1 MRLGYLK
8 IREVADYLGVSERTV
23 RNYISLG
30 VMPTSPL
37 TNVKLR
43 ATKFGR
49 SWRVRESDLAAF
61 EAAVETMLRNDG

>member
-1 MRLGYLK
+1 MRLGHWN
-8 IREVADYLGVSERTV
+8 IRKVATYLGVSERTA
-23 RNYISLG
+23 RNYIVLG

-61 EAAVETMLRNDG
+61 EAAVEAMQRDDC